1 LLISIYLYLYLFFKE
16 ILNKYKLALRQ
27 IEQLF
32 IEETLINEL
41 NETDTT
47 SSSHHQQEHLN
58 LARSVDLYKKW
69 KSLAGGEHHSLSFTS
84 LQGYLTEAENFF
96 LNTSSSSSGSTND
109 GGGGRSIKREDT
121 SNARRS
127 ASPKPNEKRY
137 TKRHFS
143 NFIYDII
150 IPVLLNVSI
159 SAGKLNFFKML
170 FYRVSWVLKGKI
182 HFWTYFFLEKSWS
195 KMFFAL

>member
-1 LLISIYLYLYLFFKE
+1 M
-16 ILNKYKLALRQ
+16 RQ

-41 NETDTT
+41 NETSTS
-47 SSSHHQQEHLN
+47 SSSHHHHQQEQLH

-96 LNTSSSSSGSTND
+96 LNTSSSSTS
-109 GGGGRSIKREDT
+109 GGGGNSSCSKKEDT

-127 ASPKPNEKRY
+127 ASPNSNEKRY
-137 TKRHFS
+137 KKELPKLTLKPINVYLFWAKYHKRS
-143 NFIYDII
+143 
-150 IPVLLNVSI
+150 L
-159 SAGKLNFFKML
+159 
-170 FYRVSWVLKGKI
+170 
-182 HFWTYFFLEKSWS
+182 
-195 KMFFAL
+195 

>member
-1 LLISIYLYLYLFFKE
+1 M
-16 ILNKYKLALRQ
+16 RQ

-41 NETDTT
+41 NETSTSSPS
-47 SSSHHQQEHLN
+47 SSSHHQEQLH

-96 LNTSSSSSGSTND
+96 LNTSGSTSSGGGGSTN
-109 GGGGRSIKREDT
+109 GGASSSRKEDT

-127 ASPKPNEKRY
+127 ASPNTNEKRY
-137 TKRHFS
+137 KK
-143 NFIYDII
+143 DIFRI
-150 IPVLLNVSI
+150 
-159 SAGKLNFFKML
+159 L
-170 FYRVSWVLKGKI
+170 FCENEMATNY
-182 HFWTYFFLEKSWS
+182 
-195 KMFFAL
+195 

>member
-1 LLISIYLYLYLFFKE
+1 M
-16 ILNKYKLALRQ
+16 RQ

-41 NETDTT
+41 NETSTSSP
-47 SSSHHQQEHLN
+47 SSSHHQEQLH

-96 LNTSSSSSGSTND
+96 LNTSGSTSSGGGGSTNGGASNSSSS
-109 GGGGRSIKREDT
+109 KKEVT

-127 ASPKPNEKRY
+127 ASPNTNEKRY
-137 TKRHFS
+137 KK
-143 NFIYDII
+143 DIFRI
-150 IPVLLNVSI
+150 LFCEN
-159 SAGKLNFFKML
+159 KMATN
-170 FYRVSWVLKGKI
+170 Y
-182 HFWTYFFLEKSWS
+182 
-195 KMFFAL
+195 